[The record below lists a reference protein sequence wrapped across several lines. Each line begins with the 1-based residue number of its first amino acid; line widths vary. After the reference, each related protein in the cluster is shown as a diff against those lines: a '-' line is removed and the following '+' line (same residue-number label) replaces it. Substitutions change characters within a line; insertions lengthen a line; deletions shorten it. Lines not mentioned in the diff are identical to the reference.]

1 MQPPPAA
8 FADLDLQTRYH
19 TGGSPDP
26 LNGFYVPA
34 LSYAVGYDRVTGYF
48 ASSAFVTAAAGM
60 ARFVTGRGSMRLIA
74 GAQLSAED
82 VEALQGKVPLEEALA
97 RRLSEPLGLT
107 ADAVTEARLQV
118 IAWLVR
124 AGRLEIRIGVPCDD
138 DGNPLPAGGRDA
150 AGYFHDKFGVLTD
163 AAGDRIAFTGSVNET
178 AAGWEH
184 NYESIYVYPSWDVA
198 WPKYGAPLPARFD
211 DMWEDRLGP
220 GWKIVALPEA
230 VRDKLLKL
238 VPDNWDPPARDP
250 AEPPPPPPL
259 DPAHQEAI
267 EAIRAAPAT
276 ATGVGLVSAGIDPWP
291 HQMAIARRIVDD
303 YPKSH
308 LLADEVGLG
317 KTIEI
322 GLALREL
329 LLSGRADT
337 ALVLVPASVMIQ
349 WQEELAEK
357 LLLEVPRLDRANRT
371 LLWPDGR
378 STEIDGNVWH
388 SSKLLLAS
396 SHLARR
402 QDQRDDLLEAPG
414 WDVVVVDEAH
424 HARRSP
430 AGNPKARP
438 NRMLGLLQAMRVH
451 GKWRMLLAA
460 SATPMQMHALD
471 LFDLLDLMGLPPQ
484 WRRLENMEGY
494 FKELDEG
501 FDRRNWELL
510 RRMVE
515 GFEREYDVEPGV
527 QARLAASGIGAVEAS
542 RITGFAQAG
551 WDNREAAQR
560 DDDAR
565 AAWNMWLEATT
576 PVADRVFRT
585 TRRTLRDYRLTGVL
599 DPATVIPE
607 RDISDQAL
615 TLEGAARDLY
625 DAIDDYVRHTYAK
638 YKRVLGKKRAVPVG
652 WIMAIYRRRLT
663 SSFHAVRRSLERRR
677 EALEAVVSGR
687 AGPGGGDGVGG
698 GVGLS
703 VEGLFDDDDE
713 YAAGDADLPESL
725 ADAAVAAE
733 ASSVRKVMAE
743 EIAELD
749 QILGGLKQLT
759 EMTDREP
766 KMAALQTLIR
776 EAVEAGHT
784 KLVVFTQYADT
795 LRFIRG
801 ALDGWE
807 DKLVCYYGG
816 RGERWDHRL
825 NDGRGGWEQIGK
837 EQVKARFRDPGDIS
851 IMVGTDSMSEGLNLQ
866 ASDWLVNFDLPW
878 NFTRVEQRIGRVDRI
893 GGQPVVSVVNLMY
906 ADTIEERI
914 FRRITECHQR
924 FGDMLGPA
932 APVLSEHVIAGCML
946 GEQDE
951 GEMLDELEAGMERL
965 ANAPLRPDTL
975 DRVPHYAEDLNPAMT
990 LDGLREQ
997 LFEIDAARARFVD
1010 HPDGWADA
1018 WLLELAGGNH
1028 PVTFNPRRYD
1038 EIADISLLTWG
1049 NPLLTHLLTE
1059 LEDRSEIDRA
1069 IVEGYRRMPSSAAEE
1084 AAENAVATA
1093 SLRESILEEPW

>member
-1 MQPPPAA
+1 MQPPRAA

-19 TGGSPDP
+19 TTGMPDP
-26 LNGFYVPA
+26 LTGFYVPA
-34 LSYAVGYDRVTGYF
+34 LSCAVGYDRVAGYF

-60 ARFVTGRGSMRLIA
+60 ARFVAGGGSMRLIA
-74 GAQLSAED
+74 GAQLSADD

-97 RRLSEPLGLT
+97 RRLSEQFDLT

-124 AGRLEIRIGVPCDD
+124 TGRLEIRVGVPCDAA
-138 DGNPLPAGGRDA
+138 GNPLPADDRDA

-178 AAGWEH
+178 ASGWQH
-184 NYESIYVYPSWDVA
+184 NYESLCVYPSWGAA
-198 WPKYGAPLPARFD
+198 WTDYGASLPAEFD
-211 DMWEDRLGP
+211 ELWEGRRGP
-220 GWKIVALPEA
+220 RWKIVALPEA
-230 VRDKLLKL
+230 VRDKLVRL
-238 VPDNWDPPARDP
+238 VPDDWAPPDRDP

-259 DPAHQEAI
+259 DPADQEAI
-267 EAIRAAPAT
+267 NAIRDAPAT
-276 ATGVGLVSAGIDPWP
+276 ATGVGLASAGIEPWP

-303 YPKSH
+303 YPKSR

-357 LLLEVPRLDRANRT
+357 LLLEVPRLDRANRA

-378 STEIDGNVWH
+378 ETPIVGNVWH

-402 QDQRDDLLEAPG
+402 QDQRDELLEAPG

-430 AGNPKARP
+430 AGNPNARP
-438 NRMLGLLQAMRVH
+438 NRMLGLLQAMRNR

-484 WRRLENMEGY
+484 WGRLENMESY
-494 FKELDEG
+494 FKQLAEG

-515 GFEREYDVEPGV
+515 GFEREYAVEPGV
-527 QARLAASGIGAVEAS
+527 QARLTDSGIGAVEVS

-585 TRRTLRDYRLTGVL
+585 TRRTLRDYRRTGVL
-599 DPATVIPE
+599 DAATVIPE
-607 RDISDQAL
+607 RTIADQPLA
-615 TLEGAARDLY
+615 LEGAARDLY
-625 DAIDDYVRHTYAK
+625 DAIDEYVRHTYAK
-638 YKRVLGKKRAVPVG
+638 YKRVLGKQRAVPVG

-663 SSFHAVRRSLERRR
+663 SSFYAVRCSLERRR
-677 EALEAVVSGR
+677 EALDAAMSGR
-687 AGPGGGDGVGG
+687 AGPGSGGGSGA

-713 YAAGDADLPESL
+713 HAAGDADLPESL

-733 ASSVRKVMAE
+733 AASVRKVMAE

-749 QILGGLKQLT
+749 QILGDLDRLT
-759 EMTDREP
+759 EMADREP

-776 EAVEAGHT
+776 EAVEDGHT

-795 LRFIRG
+795 LRFIRD
-801 ALDGWE
+801 ALEGWRE
-807 DKLVCYYGG
+807 VLVCYYGG
-816 RGERWDHRL
+816 RGERWDDRL
-825 NDGRGGWEQIGK
+825 GGWDRIGK
-837 EQVKARFRDPGDIS
+837 EQVKARFRAPDAIS
-851 IMVGTDSMSEGLNLQ
+851 VMIGTDSMSEGLNLQ

-893 GGQPVVSVVNLMY
+893 GGQPEVQVTNLMY

-932 APVLSEHVIAGCML
+932 APVLSEHVIADCVL
-946 GEQDE
+946 GERDE
-951 GEMLDELEAGMERL
+951 GEVLDELEADMERL
-965 ANAPLRPDTL
+965 ATAPLRPDSL
-975 DRVPHYAEDLNPAMT
+975 DRVPHYAEDLDPAMT
-990 LDGLREQ
+990 LSDMQDR
-997 LFEIDAARARFVD
+997 LFGIAAARARFVD

-1018 WLLELAGGNH
+1018 WLLELADGAH
-1028 PVTFNPRRYD
+1028 PVTFDPRRYD
-1038 EIADISLLTWG
+1038 ETDGLSLLTWG

-1059 LEDRSEIDRA
+1059 LLEDRSKRIDRA
-1069 IVEGYRRMPSSAAEE
+1069 IVEGYRRMPLSADEE
-1084 AAENAVATA
+1084 AVENAVAMA

>member
-1 MQPPPAA
+1 MQPPRAA
-8 FADLDLQTRYH
+8 FADLDLQARYH
-19 TGGSPDP
+19 TAGTPDP

-34 LSYAVGYDRVTGYF
+34 LSCAVGYDRVAGYF

-60 ARFVTGRGSMRLIA
+60 ARFVAGGGSMRLIA
-74 GAQLSAED
+74 GAQLSDDDA
-82 VEALQGKVPLEEALA
+82 EALQGRVPLEEALA
-97 RRLSEPLGLT
+97 RRLSEPLDLT
-107 ADAVTEARLQV
+107 ADAVAEARLQV

-124 AGRLEIRIGVPCDD
+124 TGRLDIRIGVPCDA
-138 DGNPLPAGGRDA
+138 DGNPLPAGARDA

-178 AAGWEH
+178 ASGWEH
-184 NYESIYVYPSWDVA
+184 NYESLCVYRSWDAA
-198 WPKYGAPLPARFD
+198 WTDYGASLTDEFD
-211 DMWEDRLGP
+211 ELWEGRRGP
-220 GWKIVALPEA
+220 RWKIVALPEA
-230 VRDKLLKL
+230 VRDKLVRL
-238 VPDNWDPPARDP
+238 VPDDWEPPDRDP

-267 EAIRAAPAT
+267 DAIRGAPAT

-337 ALVLVPASVMIQ
+337 ALILVPASVMIQ

-357 LLLEVPRLDRANRT
+357 LLLEVPRLDRANRS
-371 LLWPDGR
+371 LLWPGGR
-378 STEIDGNVWH
+378 STPIDGNVWH
-388 SSKLLLAS
+388 SSELLLAS

-402 QDQRDDLLEAPG
+402 QDQRNDLLEAPG

-438 NRMLGLLQAMRVH
+438 NRMLGLLQTMRDH

-484 WRRLENMEGY
+484 WRRLQDMEGY
-494 FKELDEG
+494 FKELAEE

-515 GFEREYDVEPGV
+515 GFEREYAVEPGV
-527 QARLAASGIGAVEAS
+527 QARLEDSGIGAVEAS

-560 DDDAR
+560 DDGAR
-565 AAWNMWLEATT
+565 AAWDMWLGATT

-585 TRRTLRDYRLTGVL
+585 TRRTLRDYRRTGVL
-599 DPATVIPE
+599 DAATVIPE
-607 RDISDQAL
+607 RVIADQAL
-615 TLEGAARDLY
+615 ELEGPARGLY
-625 DAIDDYVRHTYAK
+625 DDIDEYVRHTYAK

-663 SSFHAVRRSLERRR
+663 SSFHAVRCSLERRR
-677 EALEAVVSGR
+677 EALDAVMSGR
-687 AGPGGGDGVGG
+687 AGGPGAGGGVG

-703 VEGLFDDDDE
+703 VEGLFDEDDE
-713 YAAGDADLPESL
+713 YDAGEADLPESL
-725 ADAAVAAE
+725 ADAADAAE
-733 ASSVRKVMAE
+733 AASVRKVMAE

-749 QILGGLKQLT
+749 QILGGLGRLT
-759 EMTDREP
+759 EMADREP

-776 EAVEAGHT
+776 EAVEDGHT

-801 ALDGWE
+801 ALDGWR

-816 RGERWDHRL
+816 RGERWDDRL

-837 EQVKARFRDPGDIS
+837 EQVKARFRAPDDIS
-851 IMVGTDSMSEGLNLQ
+851 VMVGTDSMSEGLNLQ

-893 GGQPVVSVVNLMY
+893 GGQPEVSVVNLMY

-914 FRRITECHQR
+914 FRRITECHRR

-932 APVLSEHVIAGCML
+932 APVLSEHVIADCVL
-946 GEQDE
+946 GERDE

-965 ANAPLRPDTL
+965 AEAPLRPDTL
-975 DRVPHYAEDLNPAMT
+975 DRVPFYAEDLDPAMT
-990 LDGLREQ
+990 LAELRER
-997 LFEIDAARARFVD
+997 LFGIGAARARFFD

-1018 WLLELAGGNH
+1018 WLLDLPDGKH
-1028 PVTFNPRRYD
+1028 PVTFDPRRYD
-1038 EIADISLLTWG
+1038 ETAGLSLLTWG
-1049 NPLLTHLLTE
+1049 NPLLPRLLTE
-1059 LEDRSEIDRA
+1059 LEDRKRIDHA
-1069 IVEGYRRMPSSAAEE
+1069 IVEGYRRMPLSATEE
-1084 AAENAVATA
+1084 AVENAVAMA